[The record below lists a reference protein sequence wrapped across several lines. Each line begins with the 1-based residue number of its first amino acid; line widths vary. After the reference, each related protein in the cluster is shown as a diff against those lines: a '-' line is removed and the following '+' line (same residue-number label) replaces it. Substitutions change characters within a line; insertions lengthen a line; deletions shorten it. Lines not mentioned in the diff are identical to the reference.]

1 MNQDLGERLRGM
13 PGPDLWPDIERRIQ
27 SRRPQPVR
35 SALRYA
41 GPVAA
46 SLAVLA
52 LFTWALVSLNGG
64 FRGDGPPSVSLTD
77 PNGAAIAGLHADVR
91 IVPDEKVGAYLA
103 RHGVSYTN
111 GFGPIPSGSS
121 VVVRLDWTPQPS
133 APPGSS
139 YVIVVL
145 DKNGASSALDGG
157 PMWTSSGGGFGWDS
171 SLDAAASRYPWL
183 TPTIDVCDASGCTNN
198 TLAAYQ
204 RPQDAGP
211 LWIVA
216 RFPDRGPNGLR
227 AGSVPH
233 PLVGVIFADADVDP
247 VWAARVYG

>member
-1 MNQDLGERLRGM
+1 MRPGADARLRQV
-13 PGPDLWPDIERRIQ
+13 PVPDLWPDIERRIQ
-27 SRRPQPVR
+27 GRRPQPVR

-52 LFTWALVSLNGG
+52 LFAWALVSLNDG
-64 FRGDGPPSVSLTD
+64 FRGDGPAAVALTD

-91 IVPDEKVGAYLA
+91 IVPDEKVGDVLA
-103 RHGVSYTN
+103 RDGVSYAS
-111 GFGPIPSGSS
+111 GFGPIPGGSS

-145 DKNGASSALDGG
+145 DKTG
-157 PMWTSSGGGFGWDS
+157 PQEPGPLWTSEPVTMGWDGR
-171 SLDAAASRYPWL
+171 LDEVATRYQWL
-183 TPTIDVCDASGCTNN
+183 TPAVDVCDDTGCHDVT
-198 TLAAYQ
+198 TAAFV
-204 RPQDAGP
+204 RPQDSGP

-227 AGSVPH
+227 AGSEPD